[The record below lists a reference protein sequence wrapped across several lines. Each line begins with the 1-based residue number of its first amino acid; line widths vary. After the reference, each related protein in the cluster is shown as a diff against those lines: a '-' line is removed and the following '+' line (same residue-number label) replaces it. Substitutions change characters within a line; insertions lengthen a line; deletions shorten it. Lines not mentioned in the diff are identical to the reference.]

1 MHTPTRGERIAA
13 ASALVAGGLLIG
25 CGKQSQAKAT
35 PEVAVVTLQPERVAI
50 TAELPG
56 RTSAFLMA
64 EVHPQ
69 VNGIVQQRLF
79 AEGSDVK
86 QGEVLYQIDPR
97 PYQAAYDTA
106 AAALARAEA
115 SLPAVRKR
123 AERFKELVA
132 VNAVG
137 QQDYDDASA
146 ALKQAEAEVQ
156 SLKAG
161 AESARINLGYTRI
174 TAPISGRTGKSSVT
188 PGALATAYQ
197 GPAFTTIQQLDQ
209 VYVDSPQSSAVL
221 LGIQRNLA
229 ANRIKG
235 GTPEQAKVKLLLEDG
250 TPYPQTGT
258 LKFSDVTVDPSTGS
272 QILRM
277 VFPNPK
283 HVLLPGMYVRAV
295 VEEGVAE
302 QAILAPQQGVTRD
315 PKGNAVAL
323 VVDASDKVEQRTLK
337 VDRAIGSKWLITEG
351 LRAGDRVIVEGL
363 QKVRPG
369 AAVKV
374 VPFGAKPAAPAT
386 TSAATPA
393 AAK

>member
-1 MHTPTRGERIAA
+1 MIPILGT
-13 ASALVAGGLLIG
+13 LVAIG
-25 CGKQSQAKAT
+25 AMTGCSKKEQAKAT

-50 TAELPG
+50 TFELPG
-56 RTSAFLMA
+56 RTSAYLMA

-69 VNGIVQQRLF
+69 VNGIVQKRLF
-79 AEGSDVK
+79 TEGSDVK
-86 QGEVLYQIDPR
+86 EGEVLYQIDPR
-97 PYQAAYDTA
+97 PYQAAFDTA

-115 SLPAVRKR
+115 NLPATRKR
-123 AERFKELVA
+123 AERFKELLA

-137 QQDYDDASA
+137 QQDNDDAAA
-146 ALKQAEAEVQ
+146 ALKQVEAEVQ

-161 AESARINLGYTRI
+161 VESARINLGYTRI
-174 TAPISGRTGKSSVT
+174 TAPISGRAGKSNVT

-209 VYVDSPQSSAVL
+209 VYVDSPQSSAIL

-229 ANRIKG
+229 ANRYKG

-250 TPYPQTGT
+250 TPYPQTGI

-272 QILRM
+272 LILRM
-277 VFPNPK
+277 VFPNPR
-283 HVLLPGMYVRAV
+283 HVLLPGMYVRAI

-302 QAILAPQQGVTRD
+302 QAILVPQQGVTRD
-315 PKGNAVAL
+315 PKGNAIAL
-323 VVDASDKVEQRTLK
+323 VVDGSGKVEQRTLK
-337 VDRAIGSKWLITEG
+337 VDRAIGPKWLITEG
-351 LRAGDRVIVEGL
+351 LNAGDRVILEGI

-369 AAVKV
+369 VAVKI
-374 VPFGAKPAAPAT
+374 VPLGAKPA
-386 TSAATPA
+386 PA

>member
-1 MHTPTRGERIAA
+1 MQTPYRGGMILIAG
-13 ASALVAGGLLIG
+13 ALMAGTAGTLTVG
-25 CGKQSQAKAT
+25 CGKKEQAKAT

-50 TAELPG
+50 TFELPG
-56 RTSAFLMA
+56 RTSAYLMA

-69 VNGIVQQRLF
+69 VNGIVQKRHF
-79 AEGSDVK
+79 TEGSDVK
-86 QGEVLYQIDPR
+86 EGELLYQIDPR

-106 AAALARAEA
+106 AAALARGEA
-115 SLPAVRKR
+115 NLPAMRKR
-123 AERFKELVA
+123 AERFKELLT

-137 QQDYDDASA
+137 QQDSEDAA
-146 ALKQAEAEVQ
+146 AAFKQAEAEVQ
-156 SLKAG
+156 ALKAG

-174 TAPISGRTGKSSVT
+174 TAPISGRIGKSNVT

-197 GPAFTTIQQLDQ
+197 GMAFTTIQQLDQ
-209 VYVDSPQSSAVL
+209 VYVDSPQSSATL

-235 GTPEQAKVKLLLEDG
+235 SADSARVKLLLEDG
-250 TPYPQTGT
+250 TPYPQPGL

-277 VFPNPK
+277 VFPNPR
-283 HVLLPGMYVRAV
+283 HILLPGMYVRAI

-302 QAILAPQQGVTRD
+302 QAILVPQQGVTRD
-315 PKGNAVAL
+315 PKGNAIAM
-323 VVDASDKVEQRTLK
+323 VVDASNKVEQRRLK
-337 VDRAIGSKWLITEG
+337 VDRAIGPKWLVTEG
-351 LRAGDRVIVEGL
+351 LNAGDRVILEGL

-369 AAVKV
+369 VAVKV
-374 VPFGAKPAAPAT
+374 VPFGAKPA
-386 TSAATPA
+386 PA

>member
-1 MHTPTRGERIAA
+1 MISIAG
-13 ASALVAGGLLIG
+13 ALVAGGLLIG
-25 CGKQSQAKAT
+25 CGKKEQVKAT
-35 PEVAVVTLQPERVAI
+35 PEVSVVALQPERVAL
-50 TAELPG
+50 TFELPG

-69 VNGIVQQRLF
+69 VNGIVQKRLF
-79 AEGSDVK
+79 TEGSDVK
-86 QGEVLYQIDPR
+86 EGELLYQIDPR

-115 SLPAVRKR
+115 NLPAIRKR
-123 AERFKELVA
+123 AERFKELLT

-137 QQDYDDASA
+137 QQDYEDAA
-146 ALKQAEAEVQ
+146 AGAKQAEAEVQ
-156 SLKAG
+156 ALKAS

-174 TAPISGRTGKSSVT
+174 TAPISGRIGKSNVT

-209 VYVDSPQSSAVL
+209 VYVDSPQSSTTL

-229 ANRIKG
+229 SNRIKG
-235 GTPEQAKVKLLLEDG
+235 STNQTKVKLLLEDG
-250 TPYPQTGT
+250 TPYPAAGI

-277 VFPNPK
+277 VFPNPN
-283 HVLLPGMYVRAV
+283 HVLLPGMYVRAI

-315 PKGNAVAL
+315 PKGNAIAM
-323 VVDASDKVEQRTLK
+323 VVDGSGKVEQRTLK
-337 VDRAIGSKWLITEG
+337 LDRAIGSKWLVVEG
-351 LRAGDRVIVEGL
+351 LHAGDQVIVEGL

-369 AAVKV
+369 VAVKV
-374 VPFGAKPAAPAT
+374 VPLGAKPA
-386 TSAATPA
+386 PA